1 MDPDLLR
8 ETQGVLKADKNELL
22 VLNWLSNT
30 TLRSLCD
37 RHSLALLTSSS
48 YSQIFAA
55 LEMSAKDNPVEL
67 PRKLLLSQKNPKLYE
82 LAANPETMK
91 AHISDLSPA
100 EDGEIFLLEH
110 TDGTTE
116 SAWNLIAAE
125 AGHQDI
131 DSYYCQLDHLDIHGN
146 YYWGTSGVV
155 ESESVIISDYELE
168 IVFNVWT
175 DHYETGVD
183 CESKWFVS
191 IPKRSLY
198 QFGEWVCE
206 HDIELHYSSDIL
218 DLVRE
223 GTTGDQIRLGKRS
236 YNFLPDSHPL
246 FNQYVVGGRGF
257 NRPKKDK
264 QQEDEGSQD

>member
-1 MDPDLLR
+1 M
-8 ETQGVLKADKNELL
+8 
-22 VLNWLSNT
+22 ST
-30 TLRSLCD
+30 T
-37 RHSLALLTSSS
+37 
-48 YSQIFAA
+48 
-55 LEMSAKDNPVEL
+55 DNPVEL
-67 PRKLLLSQKNPKLYE
+67 PRKLLLSHKK
-82 LAANPETMK
+82 
-91 AHISDLSPA
+91 SPA
-100 EDGEIFLLEH
+100 EDGEVYLLEH

-116 SAWNLIAAE
+116 SAWNLIAAD

-131 DSYYCQLDHLDIHGN
+131 NDCNLDHLDIHGN
-146 YYWGTSGVV
+146 YYWGTCGLV

-264 QQEDEGSQD
+264 QQEDEESQD

>member
-1 MDPDLLR
+1 
-8 ETQGVLKADKNELL
+8 
-22 VLNWLSNT
+22 
-30 TLRSLCD
+30 
-37 RHSLALLTSSS
+37 
-48 YSQIFAA
+48 
-55 LEMSAKDNPVEL
+55 MSTKDNPVEL
-67 PRKLLLSQKNPKLYE
+67 PRKLLLSHKK
-82 LAANPETMK
+82 
-91 AHISDLSPA
+91 SPA
-100 EDGEIFLLEH
+100 EDGEVYLLEH

-116 SAWNLIAAE
+116 SAWNLIAAD

-131 DSYYCQLDHLDIHGN
+131 NGCNLDHLDIHGN
-146 YYWGTSGVV
+146 YYWGTSGEV

-206 HDIELHYSSDIL
+206 HDIELHYSSEIL
-218 DLVRE
+218 ALIKEDTNDGKTVKDLLSSKPV
-223 GTTGDQIRLGKRS
+223 
-236 YNFLPDSHPL
+236 PDSHPM

-264 QQEDEGSQD
+264 QQEDEESQD

>member
-1 MDPDLLR
+1 
-8 ETQGVLKADKNELL
+8 
-22 VLNWLSNT
+22 
-30 TLRSLCD
+30 
-37 RHSLALLTSSS
+37 
-48 YSQIFAA
+48 
-55 LEMSAKDNPVEL
+55 MSAKDNPVEL
-67 PRKLLLSQKNPKLYE
+67 PRKLLLSHKNPKLYE

-91 AHISDLSPA
+91 ALISDLSPA
-100 EDGEIFLLEH
+100 EDGEVFLLEH

-131 DSYYCQLDHLDIHGN
+131 DSYYCQLDQLDIHGN

-206 HDIELHYSSDIL
+206 HDIELHYSSEIL
-218 DLVRE
+218 PLIKEDTNDGKTVKDLLSSKPV
-223 GTTGDQIRLGKRS
+223 
-236 YNFLPDSHPL
+236 PDSHPM

-264 QQEDEGSQD
+264 QQEDDESQD